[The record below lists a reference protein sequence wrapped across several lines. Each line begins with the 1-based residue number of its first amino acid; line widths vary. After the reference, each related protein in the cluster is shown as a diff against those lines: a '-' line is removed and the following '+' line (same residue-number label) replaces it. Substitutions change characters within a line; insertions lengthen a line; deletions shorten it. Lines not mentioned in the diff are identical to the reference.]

1 MPVTQKRSTKRYHH
15 IAATVLVTEDV
26 SEVILFGGV
35 MRRGTIISETAII
48 RLGKLCSTSNLCHSY
63 FGNSHIIKVIIL
75 IKFLVLILSGFSIS
89 STSVR

>member
-1 MPVTQKRSTKRYHH
+1 MTQKSSIVRYGH

-26 SEVILFGGV
+26 SEVVLFGGTRYSAH
-35 MRRGTIISETAII
+35 MSETTII

-63 FGNSHIIKVIIL
+63 FGNSHVIKVIIL
-75 IKFLVLILSGFSIS
+75 VKFLVLILSGFSIS